1 MKKLSLTALIPEKYL
16 HRTFEIGVILKGID
30 GALEVIGGG
39 LLLALSPS
47 RISSLFLALTRP
59 ELAEDSNDVIAR
71 FLVHAMHGLTAYS
84 RLFLAAYLLS
94 HGVVKIVLVVELLRK
109 RLWAYPAS
117 MVVFTLFI
125 VYQLY
130 HLSHVY
136 STGMVVLTVLDVGV
150 VLLTWHEYRFFQKQ
164 PSILRESH
172 KG

>member
-1 MKKLSLTALIPEKYL
+1 MNEPGRREKYL

-30 GALEVIGGG
+30 GALEVLGGG

-47 RISSLFLALTRP
+47 RITHLFLALTRP
-59 ELAEDSNDVIAR
+59 ELAEGPHGRIAHLL
-71 FLVHAMHGLTAYS
+71 FHAPHGLTAYS
-84 RLFLAAYLLS
+84 RHFLAAYLLS
-94 HGVVKIVLVVELLRK
+94 HGIVKIVLVVELLRR

-117 MVVFTLFI
+117 IAVFALFI

-150 VLLTWHEYRFFQKQ
+150 VLLTWHEYRFFQRQ
-164 PSILRESH
+164 PGMLREP
-172 KG
+172 GART

>member
-1 MKKLSLTALIPEKYL
+1 MKKLGSSTLLSEKYL

-30 GALEVIGGG
+30 GALEVLGGG

-47 RISSLFLALTRP
+47 RITHLFLALTRP
-59 ELAEDSNDVIAR
+59 ELDDRIAQ
-71 FLVHAMHGLTAYS
+71 LLLHASQGLTAYS
-84 RLFLAAYLLS
+84 RHFLAAYLLS
-94 HGVVKIVLVVELLRK
+94 HGIVKIVLVVELLRR

-150 VLLTWHEYRFFQKQ
+150 VLLTWHEYRYVQRR
-164 PSILRESH
+164 PGMLREP
-172 KG
+172 GART

>member
-1 MKKLSLTALIPEKYL
+1 MKEFGLREKYL
-16 HRTFEIGVILKGID
+16 HWTFEIGVILKGID
-30 GALEVIGGG
+30 GALEVLGGG

-47 RISSLFLALTRP
+47 RITHLFLALTRP
-59 ELAEDSNDVIAR
+59 ELAEDPNDKIAH
-71 FLVHAMHGLTAYS
+71 LLLHALHGLTAYS
-84 RLFLAAYLLS
+84 RHFLAAYLLS
-94 HGVVKIVLVVELLRK
+94 HGVVKIVLVVELLRR

-117 MVVFTLFI
+117 IAVFTLFI

-150 VLLTWHEYRFFQKQ
+150 VLLTWHEYRYVQKQ
-164 PSILRESH
+164 PGILRELH